1 MNEKDIELKKD
12 LDKVDALVELM
23 NKPPHLWSDE
33 EVKLATR
40 LMRQ

>member
-23 NKPPHLWSDE
+23 NKSPHLWSDE